1 MATWTSPMHEAAIDV
16 AVAHICANLARCEL
30 GEDPLF
36 PTAILR
42 GRRLVGRPLDER
54 RLLDA
59 WRPLWVRETGAVRY
73 RWAVEPKYAGPLP
86 AWIGPETT
94 WEPTRF
100 GYASALAEDP
110 GRKPAFV
117 ARLLTPLV
125 LADMLELLGQAIER
139 GDDASELARAYL
151 DEAMPK
157 VRRDAAGWVQELHA
171 GSDTWALW
179 ALARRP
185 KALGAL
191 HPFALA
197 IADAYAAAAR
207 RAGGHVPGT
216 RYPYHLVPL
225 VSGSAQLAGGL
236 VALGFHP
243 KLVGSLAGWV
253 RAEQR
258 EDGGW
263 GDGTDPSDVLTTL
276 VAADLLAT
284 LDPAYNPTPTA
295 AWLAR
300 AQRPDGWWRGFGPES
315 TWLSVE
321 IAEWLLAAVRPFAER
336 FRWPH
341 LALTNRDRRTGLPFY
356 AYFSDLERLF
366 AEMPGLGTC
375 EVEVAFLD
383 LAGFGVFNNA
393 FGMAR
398 GDEALRAFAQALDAI
413 PGSIAIRDG
422 GDEFIVVG
430 TPTATGLPE
439 RLAAFRATWSRTF
452 AETFGEAGIVAPR
465 VLTAVV
471 PGRSLVQA
479 RNTLGL
485 EIGAL
490 KGRYP
495 SVDRGGI
502 QVDLGRLVPSS
513 AGRTWHVDRMAADD
527 REEG

>member
-1 MATWTSPMHEAAIDV
+1 MTAPGRLPGAPVLETDVGAAI
-16 AVAHICANLARCEL
+16 ARIRATLARLEL
-30 GEDPLF
+30 GDDPLF

-42 GRRLVGRPLDER
+42 GRRLVGSPLDER
-54 RLLDA
+54 RLLNA
-59 WRPLWVRETGAVRY
+59 WRPLRARETGAIRY
-73 RWAVEPKYAGPLP
+73 RWAVEPRYAGPLP
-86 AWIGPETT
+86 AWIGPESS
-94 WEPTRF
+94 WEPSRL
-100 GYASALAEDP
+100 GDAAALADSP
-110 GRKPAFV
+110 DRKPILT
-117 ARLLTPLV
+117 ARLVTPIV
-125 LADMLELLGQAIER
+125 LADMVELLGQAIER

-157 VRRDAAGWVQELHA
+157 VRRDAASWVQELHA
-171 GSDTWALW
+171 WSDTWALW

-185 KALGAL
+185 RALGAL

-207 RAGGHVPGT
+207 RAGGHVAGT
-216 RYPYHLVPL
+216 RYPYHDVPL

-243 KLVGSLAGWV
+243 ILVGSLAGWV
-253 RAEQR
+253 RSEQR

-284 LDPAYNPTPTA
+284 LDPTYDPGPTA
-295 AWLAR
+295 DWFAR

-315 TWLSVE
+315 TWLSGE
-321 IAEWLLAAVRPFAER
+321 IAGWLLEAGRPFAER

-356 AYFSDLERLF
+356 AYFADLERLF
-366 AEMPGLGTC
+366 TELPGLADAD
-375 EVEVAFLD
+375 VEVAFLD

-398 GDEALRAFAQALDAI
+398 GDEALRAFAQAIDAI
-413 PGSIAIRDG
+413 PGSMAIRDG

-439 RLAAFRATWSRTF
+439 RLAAFRATWPRTF
-452 AETFGEAGIVAPR
+452 AETFGDAGIVAPR

-471 PGRSLVQA
+471 HGRDLVGA

-485 EIGAL
+485 EVGAV
-490 KGRYP
+490 KGRFP
-495 SVDRGGI
+495 VVDQAGI
-502 QVDLGRLVPSS
+502 QVDLGRLDAASS
-513 AGRTWHVDRMAADD
+513 DHRDR
-527 REEG
+527 RNRVSR